1 MNAWQGENMT
11 AKVYESAAEAVAD
24 IVDGATLAVGGFG
37 LCGIPDVLIDAI
49 AATSAT
55 DLEVFSN
62 NCGVD
67 DHGLGIL
74 LSAGRIRRVTASYVG
89 ENKEFARQY
98 LAGELEVELTPQGT
112 LAERLRAAEP
122 ESRHSSHRPEWVAP
136 SPTAECHGATT
147 PTARSL
153 LHRLRRRLAS
163 SEPSVT

>member
-1 MNAWQGENMT
+1 MT

-74 LSAGRIRRVTASYVG
+74 LSAGRIRRVTASYVQSMY
-89 ENKEFARQY
+89 RT
-98 LAGELEVELTPQGT
+98 VT
-112 LAERLRAAEP
+112 
-122 ESRHSSHRPEWVAP
+122 SD
-136 SPTAECHGATT
+136 
-147 PTARSL
+147 ARSTNSTME
-153 LHRLRRRLAS
+153 HCS
-163 SEPSVT
+163 SDGGQRSPMR